1 MCFISSGK
9 KGRLFER
16 GCGRYV
22 VAMRVVQINATCGAG
37 STGKICQSVSKIL
50 DAHGIENKILYCT
63 KGSSFS
69 NAEKYTGDR
78 YIKIQALASHI
89 SGKYGFVSEAAT
101 KKLIHILDKYCP
113 DVIHLHDM
121 HAHNCNLEK
130 LLAYVRSRKIKL
142 YWTFHDCWVFT
153 GYCPYFTIAKCENWK
168 TECHDCP
175 QYRKYS
181 FFFDR
186 SEVLYH
192 KKRKS
197 LENLDLTIITPSQWL
212 ADLVSESFL
221 KTYPVKVIHNG
232 IDLSLFHPADQTD
245 GIKERF
251 GLIGKKVLLGVA
263 YGFGYGK
270 GLDTFLELA
279 GALSDDYRIVLVG
292 ITEKG
297 GNKFPGNV
305 VPIPRT
311 ENQQQLV
318 ELYSAADVLL
328 NLTRE
333 DNFPTVN
340 LEALACGT
348 PVITMDIGGSP
359 EAIDESCGTVI
370 KSRDTKTILEAIQM
384 VLERLPQMRQ
394 ASIKKAQEYSQE
406 ICFKKYVELYLCAER
421 PKQQYRNPL
430 KQSDGV

>member
-1 MCFISSGK
+1 
-9 KGRLFER
+9 
-16 GCGRYV
+16 
-22 VAMRVVQINATCGAG
+22 MRIVQVNATCGVG
-37 STGKICQSVSKIL
+37 STGKICQSVSEIL

-63 KGSSFS
+63 KGRDFS
-69 NAEKYTGDR
+69 NAEKYTGDM
-78 YIKIQALASHI
+78 YIKFQALASHI

-101 KKLIHILDKYCP
+101 KKLIRIFDEYHP
-113 DVIHLHDM
+113 DVIHLHNM

-130 LLAYVRSRKIKL
+130 LLAYVRSRKIRL

-153 GYCPYFTIAKCENWK
+153 GYCTHFTMVKCERWK
-168 TECHDCP
+168 TECRDCP
-175 QYRKYS
+175 QYRKFS

-186 SEVLYH
+186 SKELYQ
-192 KKRKS
+192 KKRKA

-212 ADLVSESFL
+212 ADIVAESFL
-221 KTYPVKVIHNG
+221 KDYPIKVIHNG
-232 IDLSLFHPADQTD
+232 INCLLFHPADKTD
-245 GIKERF
+245 GIKAHF
-251 GLIGKKVLLGVA
+251 GLTGKKILIGVA
-263 YGFGYGK
+263 EDFSYGK

-279 GALSDDYRIVLVG
+279 GVLSDDYRIVLVG

-311 ENQQQLV
+311 ENQQQLI

-348 PVITMDIGGSP
+348 PVITMDTGGSP
-359 EAIDESCGTVI
+359 EAIDDSCGVVI
-370 KSRDTKTILEAIQM
+370 KSRDTKTILEAIDK
-384 VLERLPQMRQ
+384 VLGMLPQMRE
-394 ASIKKAQEYSQE
+394 ASITKAQEYSQE
-406 ICFKKYVELYLCAER
+406 VCFKKYVDLYLHCKTSGAVVS
-421 PKQQYRNPL
+421 K
-430 KQSDGV
+430 STGIV